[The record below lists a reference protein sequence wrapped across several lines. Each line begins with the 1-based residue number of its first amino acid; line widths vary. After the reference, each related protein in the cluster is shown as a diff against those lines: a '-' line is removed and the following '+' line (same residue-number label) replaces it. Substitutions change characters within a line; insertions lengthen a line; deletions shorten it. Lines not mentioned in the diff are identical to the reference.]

1 MFDTVEVYEN
11 ASPPPPPHRK
21 KKSRKRK
28 GTRAKASL
36 SAMLAR
42 LVFCS
47 CGLLLLGSISAT
59 LGGILALVRPN
70 VAWIGPQA
78 RSLSQEMRDPLQGYE
93 LSRPMNVLLVGIHPD
108 SEAQNSPEWRTEN
121 SDLMV
126 LMRFDPETKSVR
138 ALWIPPQTR
147 VKIPQRGRATIAE
160 ANRIGGI
167 ALTARLVSDRLNG
180 VAIDRYIRLNSQ
192 GFRQGVDW
200 LGGVEMNL
208 AESIPIVQEEDS
220 VSENRPPGWET
231 LTGLRALQFVGM
243 RDGEADGELERVQR
257 QQRFLKGLRH
267 RLASPRVAPQ
277 LERMVR
283 LMQEYVDTNLSAEEM
298 LALVNLARSRS
309 PEGLKMVLL
318 PGRWRNADSEE
329 NRQWTIDESDRDR
342 LIAEYFLPE
351 SRNANTEESAED
363 SSEAQ
368 RSLKR
373 VKIAVQNA
381 SRDPLAVGQLVNSLK
396 AQGLEKVYPVAPSPQ
411 TQRHTEIIAQN
422 GDFAAASALQTL
434 LTTGRIEVS
443 FTGELGSEMTIR
455 IGDDWL
461 EASESDL
468 LK

>member
-11 ASPPPPPHRK
+11 ASPPPPPHWK

-28 GTRAKASL
+28 RTRAKASF
-36 SAMLAR
+36 STMLAR

-59 LGGILALVRPN
+59 VGGILALVRPN
-70 VAWIGPQA
+70 MGWIVPQA
-78 RSLSQEMRDPLQGYE
+78 RSLSQEIRDPLQGYE

-108 SEAQNSPEWRTEN
+108 SEVQNSPEWKTEN

-126 LMRFDPETKSVR
+126 LMRFDPETESVR

-160 ANRIGGI
+160 ANRIGGT
-167 ALTARLVSDRLNG
+167 ALTARLVSDGLNG

-208 AESIPIVQEEDS
+208 AESIAIEEGDAVQG
-220 VSENRPPGWET
+220 RPPGWET
-231 LTGLRALQFVGM
+231 LTGDRALQFVGM
-243 RDGEADGELERVQR
+243 RQGEADGELERVQR

-267 RLASPRVAPQ
+267 RLASPRVGPQ
-277 LERMVR
+277 LERIVR

-329 NRQWTIDESDRDR
+329 NRQWIIDESDRDR
-342 LIAEYFLPE
+342 LLAQYFLPE
-351 SRNANTEESAED
+351 SRDSDTGESAED